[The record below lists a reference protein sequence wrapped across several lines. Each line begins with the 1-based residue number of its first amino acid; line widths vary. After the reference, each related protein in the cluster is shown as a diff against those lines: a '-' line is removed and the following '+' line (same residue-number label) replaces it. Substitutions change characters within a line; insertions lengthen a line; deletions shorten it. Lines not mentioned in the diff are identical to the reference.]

1 MRKQL
6 KIKLNKADL
15 TCFKNKNKCWSL
27 TESPTLNEDLFP
39 ADNSDSAYDIV
50 RNSDFMVSVNT
61 ALEWFIKAKLR
72 QPFIFSILKIVD

>member
-61 ALEWFIKAKLR
+61 ARNGSLKDQVKKTKVLYF
-72 QPFIFSILKIVD
+72 PFWN